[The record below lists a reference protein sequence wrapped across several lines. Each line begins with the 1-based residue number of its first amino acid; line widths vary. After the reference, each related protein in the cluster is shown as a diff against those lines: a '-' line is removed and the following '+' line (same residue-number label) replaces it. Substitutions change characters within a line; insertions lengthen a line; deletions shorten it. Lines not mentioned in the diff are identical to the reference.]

1 MGDMLTLIE
10 QAEQHFEADQAEA
23 MAAKMAGNDFTLEDF
38 LQQMMM
44 LRKMGPI
51 GGLLGMLPGAG
62 QMKEALA
69 NVDDRDID
77 RTAAIIQ
84 SMTPAERAEPKI
96 INASRRQRIARG
108 SGSTVAQVNA
118 LVDRFF
124 EARKMMSSMAGR
136 FGLPGARPSNR
147 KNAKGR
153 KGKRDDRSRPD
164 AAEGQGHARRVPRDG
179 RNCHP
184 GMGGD
189 RRNGSA
195 AGRRRRAGS
204 DSTNCRP
211 GSTRRSSS
219 SPRSSVRRAPT
230 SMLIMT
236 NADRHADDT
245 PKSEQLRHDQLPR
258 AGGRPGDRR
267 PGRPVDQRR
276 RTSSRVRSP
285 MRSS

>member
-153 KGKRDDRSRPD
+153 KGKRTTGRGPTPPKVKGMPGGFPGM
-164 AAEGQGHARRVPRDG
+164 GQLP
-179 RNCHP
+179 P
-184 GMGGD
+184 GMGGAG
-189 RRNGSA
+189 NA
-195 AGRRRRAGS
+195 AGPS
-204 DSTNCRP
+204 MP
-211 GSTRRSSS
+211 GGFG
-219 SPRSSVRRAPT
+219 
-230 SMLIMT
+230 L
-236 NADRHADDT
+236 
-245 PKSEQLRHDQLPR
+245 DQLP
-258 AGGRPGDRR
+258 PGFD
-267 PGRPVDQRR
+267 PSQLKFPKK
-276 RTSSRVRSP
+276 
-285 MRSS
+285 